1 MHKIDTLILTIN
13 DVICRN
19 IDSFDDSE
27 RWLMSQ
33 NILGQLRNFVEH
45 ISLKVFSNNK
55 DIEISYD
62 NICKALEHIKIH
74 GELKFLNKF
83 HKLLQIS
90 ASHYTL
96 DWENSERLM
105 LKYYEYLLRIKLFLG
120 KKYGIE
126 VLQNLQKFPIN
137 TDSTLYEYY
146 EKIAD
151 HIENGAQVK
160 SATYDRYYIK
170 KIKPFFVN
178 QDIFYEVTLSIA
190 NDYASKFERIIAF
203 TRLDISENYA
213 VRLGITS
220 SSIAILGKEMP
231 IKVITSWEVSIRP
244 CELDKFADIFWNHPK
259 LSYTTEVTEI
269 MWFMTNTGLNL
280 IDIINF
286 SENQYQRVKASI
298 LSKAKV
304 SHFYDILDK
313 VRDITLK
320 NMPWGVILR
329 YLLYRMNH
337 KIIKQQLYYEACDR
351 LSNLYLSYGCIPF
364 DEMPFDTALINH
376 NPKLLDLFN
385 SISTTNRDHELFA
398 RMIKNNTELN
408 GQLFTSISE
417 IENFKENIPGLVRT
431 YNTKLYYKHKK
442 HRSLEINSDIIH
454 IRWYVNDT
462 IAIIQKFIELSWS
475 GISGYSKSVDSWLQ
489 TSNYSIDS
497 DEKKNALR
505 AMFEYSRIALI
516 YWSAWTWKSTL
527 INHISHFF
535 KDKNKLFL
543 ANTNPAIDNLERK
556 IDVWN
561 SKFQTITKFLSNRN
575 TDVRYD
581 ILIVDES
588 STVNNADMLSI
599 INKAEEYKLLIL
611 VGDTYQIESIRFG
624 NWFDMARNFIP
635 KTSITELT
643 NPYRSTNEKLLKLWS
658 KVRNID
664 DSIVEHLTKN
674 NYSYRIDNTIFER
687 TLEDEIILCLNYD
700 GLYWINNLNKFLQS
714 NNSETLFQWWLQTYK
729 VGDPILFNENN
740 RFSPLIYNNMKW
752 VIRGIQLGDNCIYF
766 DIEIDKALNEMN
778 IDGYEFGI
786 AWSNPINGNSI
797 IRFWVNKYP
806 DTDED
811 TGSWDSVVPFQVAYA
826 ISIHKAQWLEYKS
839 VKIVITNEVDEM
851 ITHNIFYT
859 AITRA
864 KENLKI
870 YWTPETEKKVL
881 ENMTINDNSKDY
893 HLLKQALESI
903 SFGKN

>member
-1 MHKIDTLILTIN
+1 MNKVDTLILTIN

-19 IDSFDDSE
+19 IDSFDNSE

-45 ISLKVFSNNK
+45 ISLKIFSNNT
-55 DIEISYD
+55 DIEISYE
-62 NICKALEHIKIH
+62 NICKALEFIKVR
-74 GELKFLNKF
+74 GELKFLHKF

-105 LKYYEYLLRIKLFLG
+105 LKYYEYLLRIKLLLR
-120 KKYGIE
+120 KKYGLE
-126 VLQNLQKFPIN
+126 VLQNLERFPIN

-146 EKIAD
+146 EKIA
-151 HIENGAQVK
+151 EKVEKGAQIK
-160 SATYDRYYIK
+160 STTYDRYYIK

-178 QDIFYEVTLSIA
+178 QDIFYEITLSIA
-190 NDYASKFERIIAF
+190 NDYASKFDRIIAF
-203 TRLDISENYA
+203 TRLDICENYA

-220 SSIAILGKEMP
+220 DSIEILGKEMP
-231 IKVITSWEVSIRP
+231 IKIITSWETSIRP
-244 CELDKFADIFWNHPK
+244 CELNKFADIFWNHPK
-259 LSYTTEVTEI
+259 LSYSMEVVEL

-280 IDIINF
+280 VDIINF
-286 SENQYQRVKASI
+286 SENQYQIVKTSI
-298 LSKAKV
+298 ISKAKV

-313 VRDITLK
+313 VRNITLNSK
-320 NMPWGVILR
+320 PGGVILR
-329 YLLYRMNH
+329 YLLYRMNN
-337 KIIKQQLYYEACDR
+337 KIIKQQFYYEECAL
-351 LSNLYLSYGCIPF
+351 LSNLYLSYSCIPF
-364 DEMPFDTALINH
+364 DEMPFDTSLINH
-376 NPKLLDLFN
+376 NPKLLDLFASV
-385 SISTTNRDHELFA
+385 SIKDREHELFA
-398 RMIKNNTELN
+398 RLIKNNTESN
-408 GQLFTSISE
+408 GHLFTSISE
-417 IENFKENIPGLVRT
+417 VENFNEDIPDLIRL
-431 YNTKLYYKHKK
+431 YNSKLYYKHKK
-442 HRSLEINSDIIH
+442 HRSLELNSGIIH
-454 IRWYVNDT
+454 IRWYVQDT
-462 IAIIQKFIELSWS
+462 IMIIQKFIELSWS
-475 GISGYSKSVDSWLQ
+475 GISGYSNSLDSWLQ

-505 AMFEYSRIALI
+505 VMFENSRVALI
-516 YWSAWTWKSTL
+516 YGSAWTWKSTL

-535 KDKNKLFL
+535 KDQKKLFL

-556 IDVWN
+556 IDTWN
-561 SKFQTITKFLSNRN
+561 SKFQTITKFLSSRN
-575 TDVRYD
+575 TDVKYD

-588 STVNNADMLSI
+588 STVNNTDMLSV
-599 INKAEEYKLLIL
+599 INKAKEYKLLVF

-624 NWFDMARNFIP
+624 NWFDMARYFIP

-643 NPYRSTNEKLLKLWS
+643 NPYRSTNKKLLELWS

-664 DSIVEHLTKN
+664 ESIVEHLTKN
-674 NYSYRIDNTIFER
+674 NYSYRLDDTIFER
-687 TLEDEIILCLNYD
+687 SIEDEIFLCLNYD
-700 GLYWINNLNKFLQS
+700 WLYGINNLNKFLQS
-714 NNSETLFQWWLQTYK
+714 NNSDTLFQWWLQTYK

-752 VIRGIQLGDNCIYF
+752 IIRGIQLDDNCIYF

-778 IDGYEFGI
+778 VDGYEFWI
-786 AWSNPINGNSI
+786 VWSNPGNGNSI
-797 IRFWVNKYP
+797 IRFSVSKYP

-811 TGSWDSVVPFQVAYA
+811 NDSWDSVVPFQVAYA
-826 ISIHKAQWLEYKS
+826 ISIHKAQWLEYES

-881 ENMTINDNSKDY
+881 ENIAIKDNGKDFN
-893 HLLKQALESI
+893 LLKKEMKDMLHL
-903 SFGKN
+903 